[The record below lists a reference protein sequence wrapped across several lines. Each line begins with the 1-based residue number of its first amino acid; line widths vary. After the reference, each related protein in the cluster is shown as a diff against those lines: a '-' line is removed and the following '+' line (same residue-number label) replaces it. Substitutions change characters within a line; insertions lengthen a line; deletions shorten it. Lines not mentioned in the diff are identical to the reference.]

1 MRDWAERN
9 LPDEARC
16 HLRVLKIWAISKT
29 GERVKQTAYKLSRF
43 FIAGV
48 IGIVLGCCFAYV
60 PAENSALAQSM
71 QEAQKVRLQK
81 LQIEAQK
88 VFDLRRS
95 MAQRLLWDWGGSET
109 TSIST
114 YDDPVLI
121 SDFVYRH
128 KRRTMK
134 TNNFN
139 LWGSLNLDEIHSFY
153 LRLQGQHIDYN
164 RGDQYRSSENQLK
177 WNLEEGVGECTY
189 IINIDQA
196 VKKYFKYTMPL
207 QLRLTAG
214 RFNTSLGSQLAYTK
228 KTNGVQLDGQSK
240 WVGFKIF
247 AARNLIDEE
256 NIDFSVP
263 GFRSSKR
270 YFYGG
275 EVNYKGFKKHAP
287 YLFALIQEDRSG
299 ENIEDLGQDYDYDS
313 RYYGIG
319 SRGQFT
325 NKLYYS
331 IEGIMEGGKSNPEA
345 GTATDGTGLQ
355 GPPDVEHIDAW
366 AFDASLHYSVN
377 VITHPNLSIEYAFG
391 SGDSDRSAKVVTTTP
406 GNKEGT
412 TDRNFLNFGYI
423 DTGLSLAPRLS
434 NLQMFKF
441 GLSMTP
447 SEFVKKRNVSLNAN
461 FFLFR
466 KDKKESQISDNRAVL
481 PQRNIGKEIDISVV
495 WNAFSDLNVSVD
507 YGRFYPGA
515 AYYYDEARDNV
526 SLTILYQF

>member
-1 MRDWAERN
+1 MEQVVGR
-9 LPDEARC
+9 L
-16 HLRVLKIWAISKT
+16 
-29 GERVKQTAYKLSRF
+29 YKVFS
-43 FIAGV
+43 AGV
-48 IGIVLGCCFAYV
+48 IGIILSCCLAYV
-60 PAENSALAQSM
+60 PAENSAFAQSI

-88 VFDLRRS
+88 VFDLRHS

-109 TSIST
+109 FTFST

-139 LWGSLNLDEIHSFY
+139 LWGSLNLNEIHSFY
-153 LRLQGQHIDYN
+153 VRLKGQHIDYN
-164 RGDQYRSSENQLK
+164 RGDQYRSTENQFK
-177 WNLEEGVGECTY
+177 WNMEEGFDEATY
-189 IINIDQA
+189 IVNIDKA

-214 RFNTSLGSQLAYTK
+214 RFTTSIGSQLAYTK
-228 KTNGVQLDGQSK
+228 KTNGVQLDVQSK
-240 WVGFKIF
+240 WVGFKAF
-247 AARNLIDEE
+247 AVRNLIDEE

-275 EVNYKGFKKHAP
+275 EVSYKGFEKHAP

-299 ENIEDLGQDYDYDS
+299 ENVEDTDQDYDYDS

-319 SRGQFT
+319 SRGQLT
-325 NKLYYS
+325 SNLYYS
-331 IEGIMEGGKSNPEA
+331 IEGIMEDGKSNPEA
-345 GTATDGTGLQ
+345 GTATDGTGAAT
-355 GPPDVEHIDAW
+355 GPPDTEHIDAW
-366 AFDASLHYSVN
+366 AFDASLHYSFN
-377 VITHPNLSIEYAFG
+377 VITHPNLSVEYAFG
-391 SGDSDRSAKVVTTTP
+391 TGDSDRSAKVVTTTP

-447 SEFVKKRNVSLNAN
+447 SEFIKKRNVSLNAN

-495 WNAFSDLNVSVD
+495 WNAFSDMNVSVD

>member
-1 MRDWAERN
+1 MEQVVGR
-9 LPDEARC
+9 L
-16 HLRVLKIWAISKT
+16 
-29 GERVKQTAYKLSRF
+29 YKVFS
-43 FIAGV
+43 AGV
-48 IGIVLGCCFAYV
+48 IGIILSCCLAYV
-60 PAENSALAQSM
+60 PAENSAFAQSI

-88 VFDLRRS
+88 VFDLRHS

-109 TSIST
+109 FTFST

-139 LWGSLNLDEIHSFY
+139 LWGSLNLNEIHSFY
-153 LRLQGQHIDYN
+153 VRLKGQHIDYN
-164 RGDQYRSSENQLK
+164 RGDQYRSTENQFK
-177 WNLEEGVGECTY
+177 WNMEEGFDEATY
-189 IINIDQA
+189 IVNIDKA

-214 RFNTSLGSQLAYTK
+214 RFTTSIGSQLAYTK
-228 KTNGVQLDGQSK
+228 KTNGVQLDVQSK
-240 WVGFKIF
+240 WVGFKAF
-247 AARNLIDEE
+247 AVRNLIDEE

-275 EVNYKGFKKHAP
+275 EVSYKGFEKHAP

-299 ENIEDLGQDYDYDS
+299 ENVEDTDQDYDYDS

-319 SRGQFT
+319 SRGQLT

-331 IEGIMEGGKSNPEA
+331 IEGIMEDGKSNPEA
-345 GTATDGTGLQ
+345 GTATDGTGIA
-355 GPPDVEHIDAW
+355 GAPDVEHIDAW
-366 AFDASLHYSVN
+366 AFDASLHYSFN
-377 VITHPNLSIEYAFG
+377 VITHPNLSVEYAFG
-391 SGDSDRSAKVVTTTP
+391 TGDSDRSAKVVTTTP

-447 SEFVKKRNVSLNAN
+447 SEFIKKRNVSLNTN

-466 KDKKESQISDNRAVL
+466 KDKKDAQISDNRAVL

-495 WNAFSDLNVSVD
+495 WNALSDLNVSVD
-507 YGRFYPGA
+507 YGRFYPGG
-515 AYYYDEARDNV
+515 AYYYDEARDNI
-526 SLTILYQF
+526 SITILYQF

>member
-1 MRDWAERN
+1 MKQIVYR
-9 LPDEARC
+9 
-16 HLRVLKIWAISKT
+16 LRKFLIV
-29 GERVKQTAYKLSRF
+29 V
-43 FIAGV
+43 V
-48 IGIVLGCCFAYV
+48 IGIILTCCLVYV
-60 PAENSALAQSM
+60 PAENSAFAQSI

-109 TSIST
+109 TSINT

-121 SDFVYRH
+121 SDTNVRH
-128 KRRTMK
+128 KRRTK
-134 TNNFN
+134 KQNDFN

-153 LRLQGQHIDYN
+153 VRLKGQHIDYN
-164 RGDQYRSSENQLK
+164 RGDEYRSSENQLK
-177 WNLEEGVGECTY
+177 WNMEEGFDECTY
-189 IINIDQA
+189 IMNIDKA
-196 VKKYFKYTMPL
+196 AEKYFKYTMPL

-214 RFNTSLGSQLAYTK
+214 RFTTSLGSRLAYTK

-240 WVGFKIF
+240 WVGFKVF
-247 AARNLIDEE
+247 GARNLIDEE

-275 EVNYKGFKKHAP
+275 EVSYKGFKKHAP

-299 ENIEDLGQDYDYDS
+299 ENIEDPDQDYDYDS

-319 SRGQFT
+319 SRGQLT
-325 NKLYYS
+325 NNLYYS
-331 IEGIMEGGKSNPEA
+331 IEGIMEDGRSNPEA
-345 GTATDGTGLQ
+345 GTATDGTGLA
-355 GPPDVEHIDAW
+355 GPPDAEHIDAW
-366 AFDASLHYSVN
+366 ALDASLHYSVN

-391 SGDSDRSAKVVTTTP
+391 TGDSDRSAKVVSTTP

-412 TDRNFLNFGYI
+412 TDRNFLYFGYI
-423 DTGLSLAPRLS
+423 DTGLGLSPRLA

-447 SEFVKKRNVSLNAN
+447 SEFVKKRNVSLNTS

-466 KDKKESQISDNRAVL
+466 KDKKEAEISDNRAVK
-481 PQRNIGKEIDISVV
+481 QRRNIGKEIDISVV
-495 WNAFSDLNVSVD
+495 WNVFSDLNVSVD
-507 YGRFYPGA
+507 YGRFYPGG